1 MDPDQRRLLK
11 QLVVEDAVEASV
23 VFSLLMG
30 AWGFGGGCILGGMEV
45 SDSIEDAHQKDLH
58 IQAATWKKEEPCA
71 VYGDK
76 DGNVSTHVNL
86 HSHAFHTLGARK
98 GRRKK
103 HYS

>member
-30 AWGFGGGCILGGMEV
+30 AW
-45 SDSIEDAHQKDLH
+45 DAHQKDLH
-58 IQAATWKKEEPCA
+58 IQAATWKKEEPYA

-98 GRRKK
+98 ERRKK